1 MNTGAEVVSRNAEYE
16 VLSPWAD
23 ADPVPMRGITP
34 RVSGLAGKRIGL
46 FLNHKRA
53 GHLALSAF
61 ERELLESF
69 PTASTSWYPCTGHN
83 IPEMLTEGKDK
94 FAAWVAGVDAV
105 VLSVAD

>member
-1 MNTGAEVVSRNAEYE
+1 MNTGMEISQRSTEYE

-23 ADPVPMRGITP
+23 ADPVPLRGITP
-34 RVSGLAGKRIGL
+34 RPHELAGKKIGL

-61 ERELLESF
+61 ERELLERV
-69 PTASTSWYPCTGHN
+69 PTATTSWYPCTGHN
-83 IPEMLTEGKDK
+83 TPEMLTEGKAK
-94 FAAWVAGVDAV
+94 FEAWVGSVDAV